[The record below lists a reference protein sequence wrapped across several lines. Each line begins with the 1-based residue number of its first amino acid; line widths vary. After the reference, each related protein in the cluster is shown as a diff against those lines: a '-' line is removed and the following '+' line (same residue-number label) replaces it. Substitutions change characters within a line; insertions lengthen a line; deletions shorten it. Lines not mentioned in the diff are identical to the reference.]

1 MRVLVLSQVYYPDT
15 VSVAQHLSDLCDALV
30 AKGCSVD
37 VVSSRLPYYADGQYA
52 SKETRKGVRIHRI
65 RHTNFSRNSLL
76 GRGFNFFSFFV
87 SSIAKAIILGRRCDL
102 VLTTSVP
109 PFMATVAMLVSKIN
123 GIDFKYWL
131 MDVQP
136 DLAFESGV
144 LERHSLRGR
153 ILSFFSTST
162 LRAAKR
168 VVVLDRHM
176 MDHVTKCG
184 VPLDRVHVLPVWPV
198 SEDFYDGD
206 RLENPFRVEHDYGT
220 KIVVMYSGNHA
231 WVHPLDTLLQASHLL
246 RNDDRFL
253 FSFIGGG
260 IRVRDVSDHRLANG
274 GDNIAQHEFQPRASF
289 HISIAAS
296 DIQVVIMGDNQVGYT
311 HPNKIY
317 GALLLAKPVLYI
329 GPAVS
334 HVTDILQNLSGNITV
349 RHGDVAGLVG
359 ALQQFVSLD
368 EDEMLK
374 IGKKNREYALVNFKK
389 ELLIESTVDSVL
401 N

>member
-1 MRVLVLSQVYYPDT
+1 MRILVLSQVYYPDT
-15 VSVAQHLSDLCDALV
+15 VSVAQHLTDLCDALV
-30 AKGCSVD
+30 ADGCSVD
-37 VVSSRLPYYADGQYA
+37 VVSSRFPYYTDGEYA
-52 SKETRKGVRIHRI
+52 SQETHNGVRIHRI
-65 RHTNFSRNSLL
+65 RHTNFPRNSLL

-102 VLTTSVP
+102 VFATSVP
-109 PFMATVAMLVSKIN
+109 PFMATVAMLVSKFN

-144 LERHSLRGR
+144 LERYSVRGR
-153 ILSFFSTST
+153 ILSFFSTAT

-176 MDHVTKCG
+176 MNHVAKFG
-184 VPLDRVHVLPVWPV
+184 VPLDRIHALPVWPV
-198 SEDFYDGD
+198 SEGFYDGD
-206 RLENPFRVEHDYGT
+206 RLKNPFRVEHDYGN
-220 KIVVMYSGNHA
+220 KVVIMYSGNHA
-231 WVHPLDTLLQASHLL
+231 WVHPLDTLLEASHLL

-260 IRVRDVSDHRLANG
+260 IRVQDVSDHRLANG
-274 GDNIAQHEFQPRASF
+274 GANIVQHEFQPRASF

-296 DIQVVIMGDNQVGYT
+296 DIQVVIMGDSQVGYT

-349 RHGDVAGLVG
+349 RHGDVAGLVE
-359 ALQQFVSLD
+359 ALQHFASLD
-368 EDEMLK
+368 EDEITK
-374 IGKKNREYALVNFKK
+374 IGEKNREYAVVNYNK
-389 ELLIESTVDSVL
+389 ELLIESTVDLVL